1 MTPLLESTIA
11 LSQDG
16 SPEVAQLCQKSLN
29 NRHNLNFM
37 HQLECIF
44 LSHITKLQAIIY
56 SGDEDK
62 QLAALQLLK
71 GVLQYL
77 AGKSLKIILTCPD
90 TMEQFLHVLLFICE
104 LDRPLDLLHEEHALR
119 SVDESIAS
127 LKLPWKQFK
136 NLQNDSLVQCFSEI
150 CQILGRSAA
159 ADMIFYHSMEFF
171 VTSTKHCNQ
180 LLVLFQFMLAID
192 GWGEVGRCTV
202 CLDELMSNKHWDLDV
217 RANQTTSLEM
227 VEVCCS
233 LKCYLVLK
241 LYLDQ
246 INVVR

>member
-1 MTPLLESTIA
+1 MSPLLESTFA
-11 LSQDG
+11 LSQD
-16 SPEVAQLCQKSLN
+16 SNTEVAQLCQDTLN
-29 NRHNLNFM
+29 NPINSNFM

-44 LSHITKLQAIIY
+44 LSHITKLQALIY
-56 SGDEDK
+56 SGDEDE
-62 QLAALQLLK
+62 QFAALLLLK

-77 AGKSLKIILTCPD
+77 AGKTLKTILTCSD

-119 SVDESIAS
+119 SVDDSIVS

-159 ADMIFYHSMEFF
+159 ADMIFDHSMELFI
-171 VTSTKHCNQ
+171 TSTKHCNQ

-227 VEVCCS
+227 VEVRCS
-233 LKCYLVLK
+233 IK
-241 LYLDQ
+241 LLFCFQ
-246 INVVR
+246 IMFM

>member
-1 MTPLLESTIA
+1 MTPLLEATIA
-11 LSQDG
+11 LSQDNNI
-16 SPEVAQLCQKSLN
+16 EIAQLCQNTLK
-29 NRHNLNFM
+29 NRHNTNFT
-37 HQLECIF
+37 HQLECI
-44 LSHITKLQAIIY
+44 LMSHVARIQSIIY
-56 SGDEDK
+56 SGDEDE

-90 TMEQFLHVLLFICE
+90 TMEQFVHVLLFIGE

-119 SVDESIAS
+119 SVEDPMAT

-136 NLQNDSLVQCFSEI
+136 NLQNQSLVQCFSEI

-159 ADMIFYHSMEFF
+159 ADLIFNHSMEFF
-171 VTSTKHCNQ
+171 ASSTMHCNQ

-192 GWGEVGRCTV
+192 GWGEVARCSD
-202 CLDELMSNKHWDLDV
+202 CLEELMSNKHWDLDV

-227 VEVCCS
+227 VEVRI
-233 LKCYLVLK
+233 VP
-241 LYLDQ
+241 
-246 INVVR
+246 

>member
-1 MTPLLESTIA
+1 M
-11 LSQDG
+11 
-16 SPEVAQLCQKSLN
+16 
-29 NRHNLNFM
+29 
-37 HQLECIF
+37 
-44 LSHITKLQAIIY
+44 SHITKLQGIIY
-56 SGDEDK
+56 SGDEDE

-90 TMEQFLHVLLFICE
+90 TMEQFLYVLLFICE

-119 SVDESIAS
+119 SVDDSIES

-150 CQILGRSAA
+150 CRILGRSAA
-159 ADMIFYHSMEFF
+159 ADLIFYHSMELF

-192 GWGEVGRCTV
+192 GWGETGRCTV

-217 RANQTTSLEM
+217 RANQTTSLKM
-227 VEVCCS
+227 AEVN
-233 LKCYLVLK
+233 L
-241 LYLDQ
+241 
-246 INVVR
+246 